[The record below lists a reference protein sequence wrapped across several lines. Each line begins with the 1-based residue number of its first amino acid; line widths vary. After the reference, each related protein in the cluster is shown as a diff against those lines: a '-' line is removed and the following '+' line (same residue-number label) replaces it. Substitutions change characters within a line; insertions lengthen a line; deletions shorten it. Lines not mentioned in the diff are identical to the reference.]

1 MDVTSARLKFARSL
15 HVQLQPGMDIQG
27 FKQQVGSYIGKQGP
41 GLLMTAD
48 VISNGTVC
56 LVQFPEAWKIYP
68 DDDSIR
74 GLSQALNGAGGQGAV
89 EVKYA

>member
-1 MDVTSARLKFARSL
+1 
-15 HVQLQPGMDIQG
+15 
-27 FKQQVGSYIGKQGP
+27 VGSYVGKQGQ

-56 LVQFPEAWKIYP
+56 LVQFPETWKIYP

-74 GLSQALNGAGGQGAV
+74 GLSQALNGAGGRGTV
-89 EVKYA
+89 EVKYHS

>member
-1 MDVTSARLKFARSL
+1 
-15 HVQLQPGMDIQG
+15 
-27 FKQQVGSYIGKQGP
+27 
-41 GLLMTAD
+41 MTAD

>member
-1 MDVTSARLKFARSL
+1 
-15 HVQLQPGMDIQG
+15 MDIQG
-27 FKQQVGSYIGKQGP
+27 FKQQVGSYIGKQGQ

-56 LVQFPEAWKIYP
+56 LVQFPETWKIYP